1 MEYLVSV
8 HYAIETEEPL
18 DEPEKL
24 QRAVMQKMVQNLR
37 NYVMRNEYTVVVDVV
52 DILGEKEGD

>member
-24 QRAVMQKMVQNLR
+24 QRAVMQKMVENLR
-37 NYVMRNEYTVVVDVV
+37 NYVIRNEYTVVVDVV
-52 DILGEKEGD
+52 DILGEEKG

>member
-24 QRAVMQKMVQNLR
+24 QRAVMQKMVENLR
-37 NYVMRNEYTVVVDVV
+37 NYVIRNEYTVVVDVV
-52 DILGEKEGD
+52 DILGEED